1 MSIGKYLPKVGDRFI
16 FTPNPAK
23 PDDLSMRWLSHI
35 GGVVEVVYVDNPFSK
50 YSFEIHLVDFLEMEP
65 VGVNA
70 EELSFIVLT
79 QNLEDWL

>member
-1 MSIGKYLPKVGDRFI
+1 
-16 FTPNPAK
+16 
-23 PDDLSMRWLSHI
+23 
-35 GGVVEVVYVDNPFSK
+35 VDNPFSK